1 MQILENEN
9 IFNIEDAK
17 VVQPI
22 AKRKL
27 VLVKINNPVLKK
39 FRAMLSEEYPI
50 VDVNSEKE
58 AVQLVDKQHDSISA
72 ILFDVELC
80 KESGFWLQQKLNE
93 DKRFVGIPNIA
104 VSAVAN
110 SDDYRLCIA
119 AGANEYFE
127 PPFQKEL
134 VMLRIINCI
143 KGKDSATFS
152 EVEKIL
158 KELPSNIYLK
168 DAEGKY
174 VFATHYWHHLHTEG
188 DPNWTI
194 RGKTDIEIRED
205 TDNAL
210 KAMESDKE
218 LLRTGKG
225 TNYVIKEEGKNGVEY
240 LELIKRPVFDDD
252 GKVSG
257 IIALINNVTETQT
270 LKLELEKRSKT
281 DSLTGLLNKQETESE
296 IENIIKNYPEEHSA
310 LMMVDVDEFK
320 EVNDKFGHAAGDRV
334 LKAIGEILHYSFKGM
349 DIAGRIGG
357 DEFMVYLRDIKP
369 DTAISLAAKI
379 SDRARHLFQGE
390 PLERHIS
397 ISIGISEFPEHGKN
411 FEDLYRAAD
420 MALYFVKEHGRDFY
434 KMYSPALK
442 ILHD

>member
-1 MQILENEN
+1 
-9 IFNIEDAK
+9 
-17 VVQPI
+17 
-22 AKRKL
+22 
-27 VLVKINNPVLKK
+27 
-39 FRAMLSEEYPI
+39 
-50 VDVNSEKE
+50 
-58 AVQLVDKQHDSISA
+58 
-72 ILFDVELC
+72 
-80 KESGFWLQQKLNE
+80 
-93 DKRFVGIPNIA
+93 
-104 VSAVAN
+104 
-110 SDDYRLCIA
+110 
-119 AGANEYFE
+119 
-127 PPFQKEL
+127 
-134 VMLRIINCI
+134 MLRLNNAIR
-143 KGKDSATFS
+143 GKDSATFS

-205 TDNAL
+205 KENAK

-225 TNYVIKEEGKNGVEY
+225 TNYVIKEQGKDGVEY

-257 IIALINNVTETQT
+257 IIALINNVTEIQS

-296 IENIIKNYPEEHSA
+296 ITRITESNSDERGA
-310 LMMVDVDEFK
+310 LMMIDVDKFK
-320 EVNDKFGHAAGDRV
+320 EINDSFGHAAGDRV
-334 LKAIGEILHYSFKGM
+334 LTAIGTILHNSFKGM
-349 DIAGRIGG
+349 DITGRIGG

-369 DTAISLAAKI
+369 DTAIKLAAMI
-379 SDRARHLFQGE
+379 SDKARHLFAGE
-390 PLERHIS
+390 SLERHVS
-397 ISIGISEFPEHGKN
+397 LSIGLSVFPEHGKK

-420 MALYFVKEHGRDFY
+420 MALYSVKEHGRDFY
-434 KMYSPALK
+434 KMYSPELK
-442 ILHD
+442 SLHN

>member
-205 TDNAL
+205 KDNAL

-296 IENIIKNYPEEHSA
+296 IENIIKKYPEEHSA